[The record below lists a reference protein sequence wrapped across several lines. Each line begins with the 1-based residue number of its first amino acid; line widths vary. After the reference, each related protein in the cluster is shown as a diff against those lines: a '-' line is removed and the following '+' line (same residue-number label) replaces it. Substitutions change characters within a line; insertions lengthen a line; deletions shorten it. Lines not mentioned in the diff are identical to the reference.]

1 MKLPV
6 VLLLFLLFIHLL
18 ELNAP
23 RSPASLGALA
33 RQTATGT
40 TDNKPVTV
48 EARRTL
54 LKQLE
59 DAAGVALN
67 AGQTLDAAR
76 NLHRIGRL
84 HMLLNDPQSA
94 LASHL
99 RALELLRQSPD
110 PQIEIDNLNGSADAY
125 LNLPHS
131 DDPNAPNNSVL
142 AQSAL
147 DKALTLSQDVR
158 YTLGE
163 AQTLL
168 TLSELQNTRN
178 HVTGLLTAQK
188 ALALWKS
195 RDDKDG
201 IARTY
206 FQIGTCYLAQNLL
219 DDAIANFT
227 EALKLWRGLNES
239 AQQAKTLIS
248 LGFTE
253 YRKPD
258 WQAGFRYL
266 TEAYSLLDERAE
278 PMQMGRIA
286 AGLGASFIE
295 NGSPELAVGQYQ
307 RALDYY
313 RQTQHPGSIVYAA
326 YGLGRSY
333 FLAGDL
339 DQATTYFQEAL
350 EVAKKEPPL
359 TSAMVLEYVGRVHI
373 ERGEYAAALK
383 TFESVFESYTDA
395 ENPKEAARVRAL
407 IGQAYDRQ
415 GMFGR
420 AKVNYEE
427 ALKSF
432 TSLSDRVS
440 QAAIYYALGELEMKQ
455 KHYDSANDYLKKSID
470 VTEDMRRISTSQ
482 DLMAAFSASV
492 QDRYDAYIECLME
505 QNEQRA
511 SGKFAIKAFETSELS
526 RARTLADMLLA
537 FQANL
542 APGVDPQLAARQREL
557 RQALRNK
564 ENDKIELL
572 SKTVTQDQVK
582 AFEEETARLESEYRQ
597 VNEAIRSRF
606 PSYDELS
613 RPTAWDLQH
622 IQEKIPDDDAV
633 LLEYSLG
640 ARNSYAWTITRNEF
654 KSYKLPPQ
662 NVIKEAVQRV
672 YPLLSTAPAPGAENE
687 LAQATAKLSQL
698 VLAPVAAALNK
709 QRIIVVADGALNYVP
724 FQLLQASPD
733 AKEPLISKYEVIN
746 VPSAS
751 ILGQLRQEKQQR
763 RPRSKIL
770 AVFGDPAFDSNYAQL
785 KDSTAADSVAA
796 LSERGPRALRNVEI
810 NADTFDP
817 ATIQPL
823 AYSKFELKNVSEI
836 AGPKTFVASGFNASR
851 QVLET
856 MDLSKYSILHFAT
869 HGLLDPR
876 NPQRSGFFL
885 STVDAGGQRQDGFIT
900 MQDVYRLQAP
910 VDLVVLSACRT
921 GLGKEVRGEGLIG
934 LTRGFMY
941 AGASSVVASLWKVDD
956 EATAELMK
964 YFYAN
969 MLQKGM
975 RPAEAL
981 RAAQNTLRQ
990 DPQWASPHYWA
1001 GFTLQGEFKEPIG
1014 IPSTRTASLVVQ
1026 KTVGLGLLMMLLL
1039 GIAWGYWRRRA

>member
-6 VLLLFLLFIHLL
+6 VLLLFLLLIHLL
-18 ELNAP
+18 EPNAP
-23 RSPASLGALA
+23 RPPAAVGALA
-33 RQTATGT
+33 PQTASDT
-40 TDNKPVTV
+40 TDKPVTV

-54 LKQLE
+54 VKQLE
-59 DAAGVALN
+59 ESASLALN

-84 HMLLNDPQSA
+84 YLLLNDPQAA
-94 LASHL
+94 LASHSQ
-99 RALELLRQSPD
+99 ALELLRQSPD
-110 PQIEIDNLNGSADAY
+110 TQIEIDNLNGTAAAY
-125 LNLPHS
+125 LTLPHS
-131 DDPNAPNNSVL
+131 DDPNAPDNIQL

-147 DKALTLSQDVR
+147 DKALKLSQEVR

-163 AQTLL
+163 AETLL
-168 TLSELQNTRN
+168 TLSEAQNLVN
-178 HVTGLLTAQK
+178 HVTALLTAEK

-195 RDDKDG
+195 SDDQAG
-201 IARTY
+201 MARTY
-206 FQIGTCYLAQNLL
+206 AQIGTCYLAQNLL
-219 DDAIANFT
+219 DEAIAHFT
-227 EALKLWRGLNES
+227 QALKLWRNLNDR
-239 AQQAKTLIS
+239 AQQATTLIS
-248 LGFTE
+248 LGFIE
-253 YRKPD
+253 YRKAD
-258 WQAGFRYL
+258 WQTCIDFL

-286 AGLGASFIE
+286 STLGASFIE

-313 RQTQHPGSIVYAA
+313 RQTKHPGAISYAA

-333 FLAGDL
+333 FLSGDL
-339 DQATTYFQEAL
+339 DQATTYFQQAL
-350 EVAKKEPPL
+350 EIGRSEPPL
-359 TSAMVLEYVGRVHI
+359 MTALVLEYIGRVHI

-383 TFESVFESYTDA
+383 TLKPLHKIYTDA
-395 ENPKEAARVRAL
+395 HNAKEAAHVRAL
-407 IGQAYDRQ
+407 MGQAYDRQ
-415 GMFGR
+415 GIFAP
-420 AKVNYEE
+420 AKANYEE
-427 ALKSF
+427 ALNAF
-432 TSLSDRVS
+432 AGLTDRVN
-440 QAAIYYALGELEMKQ
+440 QAAVYYALGELEMKQ
-455 KHYDSANDYLKKSID
+455 KNYDAATDYLKKSID
-470 VTEDMRRISTSQ
+470 VTEDMRRVATSQ

-492 QDRYDAYIECLME
+492 QDRYDAYIECLMQQHE
-505 QNEQRA
+505 QQP
-511 SGKFAIKAFETSELS
+511 SGEFAIKAFETSELS
-526 RARTLADMLLA
+526 RARTLADMLLS
-537 FQANL
+537 FQTNL
-542 APGVDPQLAARQREL
+542 APGVDPKLAARQRAL

-564 ENDKIELL
+564 ENDKIDLL
-572 SKTVTQDQVK
+572 AKTATPETLK
-582 AFEEETARLESEYRQ
+582 AFEEETARLEAEYNQ
-597 VNEAIRSRF
+597 VNDAIRSRF

-640 ARNSYAWTITRNEF
+640 ATNSYAWTITRNEF

-672 YPLLSTAPAPGAENE
+672 YPLLSKAPAPGAENE
-687 LAQATAKLSQL
+687 LAQAIAKLSQL
-698 VLAPVAAALNK
+698 VLAPIAASLNK

-733 AKEPLISKYEVIN
+733 AKEPLVSKYEVIN

-770 AVFGDPAFDSNYAQL
+770 AMFGDPAFDSNYAQL
-785 KDSTAADSVAA
+785 KDSTAADSVAVV
-796 LSERGPRALRNVEI
+796 SERGPRALRNVEI

-817 ATIQPL
+817 STIQPL

-851 QVLET
+851 QMLET

-869 HGLLDPR
+869 HGLLDPQ

-885 STVDAGGQRQDGFIT
+885 STVDTAGHRQDGFIT

-1014 IPSTRTASLVVQ
+1014 IPVTRTASLVIQ
-1026 KTVGLGLLMMLLL
+1026 KTVGLALLMMLLF